1 MLTRKIWFATV
12 LSAAL
17 ISLPAFA
24 ADEARPRT
32 VSVSGTGEVA
42 AEPDLAHVTLGV
54 EARKPALA
62 EARSEVSATVERVLA
77 LCKSLGIDPKRVNA
91 TRVQIQPEYSWNE
104 KDRKRVLLG
113 YLVSRQ
119 VQVELRDLE
128 QLGPLLERAVDA
140 GVNQVNDPVL
150 DSSRRKSLEREAMAK
165 AVEDARLSAET
176 LARAAG
182 AKLGAVR
189 TLNGSTSAPPMPMYR
204 RGAVM
209 ADAAMAA
216 PEATYQPGEM
226 KFSAVVG
233 AEYDLL
239 VTSEQ

>member
-1 MLTRKIWFATV
+1 MLTRKIWLATV
-12 LSAAL
+12 LSAAF

-42 AEPDLAHVTLGV
+42 AEPDLAQVTLGV

-62 EARSEVSATVERVLA
+62 DARSEVSATVERVLT
-77 LCKSLGIDPKRVNA
+77 LCKTLGIDPKRVNA

-119 VQVELRDLE
+119 VQVEVRDLE
-128 QLGPLLERAVDA
+128 LLGTLLERAVDA

-150 DSSRRKSLEREAMAK
+150 DSSRRKDLEREALVK
-165 AVEDARLSAET
+165 AVEDARLNADT

-182 AKLGAVR
+182 VSLGPVR
-189 TLNGSTSAPPMPMYR
+189 TLNGATSAPPVPMYR
-204 RGAVM
+204 RQVAM
-209 ADAAMAA
+209 ADAAMA
-216 PEATYQPGEM
+216 PEASYQTGEI
-226 KFSAVVG
+226 KFSASVN

-239 VTSEQ
+239 VKQ

>member
-1 MLTRKIWFATV
+1 MLTRKIWLAAA
-12 LSAAL
+12 LSAAFA
-17 ISLPAFA
+17 SLPAFA

-32 VSVSGTGEVA
+32 VSVSGTGEVV
-42 AEPDLAHVTLGV
+42 AEPDRAQVTLGV
-54 EARKPALA
+54 EARRPTMA

-77 LCKSLGIDPKRVNA
+77 LCRSLGIDPKLVSA

-128 QLGPLLERAVDA
+128 LLGTLLERAVDA

-150 DSSRRKSLEREAMAK
+150 DSSRRNELERDALAR
-165 AVEDARLSAET
+165 AVQDARLNADT

-182 AKLGAVR
+182 ANLGPVR
-189 TLNGSTSAPPMPMYR
+189 TLNGATSAPAVPIYR
-204 RGAVM
+204 RQVAM
-209 ADAAMAA
+209 ADAAMA
-216 PEATYQPGEM
+216 PEASYQTGEM
-226 KFSAVVG
+226 KFTASVS

-239 VTSEQ
+239 IKP